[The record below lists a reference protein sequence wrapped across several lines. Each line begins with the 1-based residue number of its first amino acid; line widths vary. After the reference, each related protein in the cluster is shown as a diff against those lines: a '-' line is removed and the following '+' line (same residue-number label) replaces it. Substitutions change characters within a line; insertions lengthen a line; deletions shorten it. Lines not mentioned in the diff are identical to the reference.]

1 MFLFRN
7 LIFLCYNMIM
17 FDELTQ
23 KDIDDMNAEIEE
35 RIQLRSG
42 FHDDIVMAKS
52 YGDLSE
58 NAEYHEAKRSK
69 NKNEARIRYLRNM
82 IKTATIIDENK
93 NDNNQNIIGYF
104 DKVTLY
110 FEDEDEEESVMISTK
125 MRIDATKGVISK
137 ESPLGAA
144 IFGKSVGDRVFVKV
158 SNDVKY
164 YVVIISISKNNSADV
179 PLNKY

>member
-1 MFLFRN
+1 
-7 LIFLCYNMIM
+7 M

-23 KDIDDMNAEIEE
+23 KDIDDMNAEIEQ
-35 RIQLRSG
+35 RIKLREG
-42 FHDDIVMAKS
+42 FHEDIVMAKS

-82 IKTATIIDENK
+82 IKTAKIIENLPQ
-93 NDNNQNIIGYF
+93 NDDIVGYF
-104 DKVTLY
+104 DKVTLF
-110 FEDEDEEESVMISTK
+110 FEDECEEEVITISTK

-137 ESPLGAA
+137 ESPLGEA
-144 IFGKSVGDRVFVKV
+144 IFGKRVGDRVKVDVSKDVCYFVQIKKIEHGQ
-158 SNDVKY
+158 D
-164 YVVIISISKNNSADV
+164 ADV

>member
-1 MFLFRN
+1 
-7 LIFLCYNMIM
+7 M

-23 KDIDDMNAEIEE
+23 KDIDDMNKEIEE
-35 RIQLRSG
+35 RIKLRSG

-82 IKTATIIDENK
+82 IKTASIIDENNLLNK
-93 NDNNQNIIGYF
+93 NIVGYF
-104 DKVTLY
+104 DKVILY

-125 MRIDATKGVISK
+125 MRIDATKGIISK
-137 ESPLGAA
+137 ESPLGSA
-144 IFGKSVGDRVFVKV
+144 IFGKSVGDRVFVNV
-158 SNDVKY
+158 SDDVKY
-164 YVVIISISKNNSADV
+164 YVVIKSISKNNDTDI

>member
-1 MFLFRN
+1 
-7 LIFLCYNMIM
+7 M

-23 KDIDDMNAEIEE
+23 KDIDDMNKEIEE
-35 RIQLRSG
+35 RIGLRSG

-82 IKTATIIDENK
+82 IKTATIIDASKDEA
-93 NDNNQNIIGYF
+93 NQNIVGYF
-104 DKVTLY
+104 DKVTIY
-110 FEDEDEEESVMISTK
+110 FEDEDEEEVVIISTK

-137 ESPLGAA
+137 ESPLGSA
-144 IFGKSVGDRVFVKV
+144 IFGKSIGDRVFVNV
-158 SNDVKY
+158 SDDVKY
-164 YVVIISISKNNSADV
+164 YVVIKAISKNAAADV
-179 PLNKY
+179 PLNKYW

>member
-1 MFLFRN
+1 
-7 LIFLCYNMIM
+7 M

-23 KDIDDMNAEIEE
+23 KDIDDMNKEIEE
-35 RIQLRSG
+35 RIKLRSG

-82 IKTATIIDENK
+82 IKTASIIDENNLLNK
-93 NDNNQNIIGYF
+93 NIVGYF
-104 DKVTLY
+104 DKVILY
-110 FEDEDEEESVMISTK
+110 FEYEDEEESVMISTK
-125 MRIDATKGVISK
+125 MRIDATKGIISK
-137 ESPLGAA
+137 ESPLGSA
-144 IFGKSVGDRVFVKV
+144 IFGKSVGDRVFVNV
-158 SNDVKY
+158 SDDVKY
-164 YVVIISISKNNSADV
+164 YVVIKSISKNNDADI

>member
-1 MFLFRN
+1 
-7 LIFLCYNMIM
+7 M

-23 KDIDDMNAEIEE
+23 KDIDDMNKEIEE
-35 RIQLRSG
+35 RIKLRSG

-82 IKTATIIDENK
+82 IKTASIIDENNLLNK
-93 NDNNQNIIGYF
+93 NIVGYF
-104 DKVTLY
+104 DKVILY

-125 MRIDATKGVISK
+125 MRIDATKGIISK
-137 ESPLGAA
+137 ESPLGSA
-144 IFGKSVGDRVFVKV
+144 IFGKSVGDRVFVNV
-158 SNDVKY
+158 SDDVKY
-164 YVVIISISKNNSADV
+164 YVVIKSISKNNDADI
-179 PLNKY
+179 PLNKYW

>member
-1 MFLFRN
+1 
-7 LIFLCYNMIM
+7 M

-23 KDIDDMNAEIEE
+23 KDIDDMNKEIEE
-35 RIQLRSG
+35 RIKLRSG

-82 IKTATIIDENK
+82 IKTASIIDENNLLNK
-93 NDNNQNIIGYF
+93 NIVGYF
-104 DKVTLY
+104 DKVILY

-125 MRIDATKGVISK
+125 MRIDATKGIISK
-137 ESPLGAA
+137 ESPLGSA
-144 IFGKSVGDRVFVKV
+144 IFGKSVGDRVFVNV
-158 SNDVKY
+158 SDDVKY
-164 YVVIISISKNNSADV
+164 YVVIKSISKNNDADI